1 MGFIEKRNIAR
12 PETGEA
18 PFRPGETFF
27 SHTDERGI
35 IKSGNFIFQ
44 RVAGYDWDEI
54 LGAPHKLIRHPDTPS
69 GLFWLFWD
77 TLKKGNPIGAYVKNR
92 AKDGLHYWVF
102 AVTMPVKQGFLS
114 VRIKPCGEMLP
125 KVKEKYRELR
135 EAENE
140 GGIKPEESAAR
151 LMEWITGELGYRDYM
166 AFASD
171 ALAHELQAL
180 DRVLENPPDGRIS
193 EFAAMIRSAEAVVR
207 ETGALSTGFEAI
219 STIPTNMR
227 IIASR
232 LEPSGGAITA
242 LSQNY
247 WAMSEEMSNWF
258 KNFVSDSGSDFVA
271 LEGVLEEC
279 RFMTCTARILTEA
292 ASQFARERRRLGNVD
307 VIRER
312 MRLQELTSRYIRRSE
327 KGLQR
332 ISEVAKRISDAIT
345 IMRRY
350 ALGLSST
357 RVMCNIESARLP
369 AGGETLAN
377 IIDQL
382 GEFQHTIDQQLGRI
396 DDLSRDIRLRAS
408 MLG

>member
-1 MGFIEKRNIAR
+1 MGFIEKRNVAR

-35 IKSGNFIFQ
+35 IRSGNFIFQ
-44 RVAGYDWDEI
+44 RVAGYEWEEL
-54 LGAPHKLIRHPDTPS
+54 LGAPHKIIRHPDMPS

-77 TLKKGNPIGAYVKNR
+77 TLKKGRPIGAYVKNR
-92 AKDGLHYWVF
+92 AKDGLYYWVY
-102 AVTMPVKQGFLS
+102 AVAMPVREGFLS
-114 VRIKPCGEMLP
+114 VRIKPCSELLA
-125 KVKEKYRELR
+125 KVKEKYQELR

-140 GGIKPEESAAR
+140 KGISPEESAAR
-151 LMEWITGELGYRDYM
+151 LLEWVAELGYRDYM

-171 ALAHELQAL
+171 ALSRELRTL
-180 DRVLENPPDGRIS
+180 DQILENPPDAKIS
-193 EFAAMIRSAEAVVR
+193 EFEVMIRSAESVVK
-207 ETGALSTGFEAI
+207 ETAALSTGFEAI

-258 KNFVSDSGSDFVA
+258 KNFVSDSGSDFAA

-279 RFMTCTARILTEA
+279 RFMTCTARILSETA
-292 ASQFARERRRLGNVD
+292 AQFASERRRLGDVD
-307 VIRER
+307 VVREQERIRE
-312 MRLQELTSRYIRRSE
+312 LTAQYVRRSE
-327 KGLQR
+327 KGLKR
-332 ISEVAKRISDAIT
+332 ITEVARRISDAIT

-377 IIDQL
+377 IIEQL

-396 DDLSRDIRLRAS
+396 DDLSRDIQLRAS
-408 MLG
+408 ALG

>member
-1 MGFIEKRNIAR
+1 MGFIEKRNVAR

-18 PFRPGETFF
+18 PFNPGETFF

-35 IKSGNFIFQ
+35 IRSGNFIFQ
-44 RVAGYDWDEI
+44 RVAGYEWEEL
-54 LGAPHKLIRHPDTPS
+54 LGAPHKIIRHPDMPS

-77 TLKKGNPIGAYVKNR
+77 TLKKGRPIGAYVKNR
-92 AKDGLHYWVF
+92 AKDGLHYWVY
-102 AVTMPVKQGFLS
+102 AVAMPAREGFLS
-114 VRIKPCGEMLP
+114 VRIKPCSELLA
-125 KVKEKYRELR
+125 KVKEKYLELR

-140 GGIKPEESAAR
+140 KGISPEESAAR
-151 LMEWITGELGYRDYM
+151 LLEWVGELGYSDYM
-166 AFASD
+166 AFASH
-171 ALAHELQAL
+171 ALSRELQTL
-180 DRVLENPPDGRIS
+180 DQMLENPPDGKIS
-193 EFAAMIRSAEAVVR
+193 EFEVMIRSAEAVVR

-258 KNFVSDSGSDFVA
+258 RSFVSDSGSDFAA
-271 LEGVLEEC
+271 LEGILEEC
-279 RFMTCTARILTEA
+279 RFMTCTARILSETA
-292 ASQFARERRRLGNVD
+292 AQFARERRRLGNVD
-307 VIRER
+307 VVREQAR
-312 MRLQELTSRYIRRSE
+312 IKELTSQYIRRSE
-327 KGLQR
+327 KGLKR
-332 ISEVAKRISDAIT
+332 ISEVAQRISDAVT

-377 IIDQL
+377 IIEQL

-396 DDLSRDIRLRAS
+396 DDLSRDIHLRAS
-408 MLG
+408 TLG